1 MILKKNQ
8 QQAFNNIV
16 KYGKAFIFWGR
27 QTGKSYLLSQIIQ
40 TFATNT
46 KSSDIIFFC
55 DQKNH
60 IKNTKSLLIRNID
73 KTIRPPGKSGRKP
86 KENEIFLINNN
97 YLTFCTIKEYD
108 YYLLHLKPSLIV
120 YDNFLS
126 KDISNCDYL
135 IRYIMESNCKVVFTS
150 YEMNLRIVRILDVTN
165 NYYIN
170 IMPGDDLLNGL
181 GISTK
186 LIVPTIVI
194 DELSYK
200 PDELIDYDD
209 LIFKR
214 RKKLKQLKL
223 LSEENDS

>member
-1 MILKKNQ
+1 
-8 QQAFNNIV
+8 
-16 KYGKAFIFWGR
+16 
-27 QTGKSYLLSQIIQ
+27 
-40 TFATNT
+40 
-46 KSSDIIFFC
+46 
-55 DQKNH
+55 
-60 IKNTKSLLIRNID
+60 
-73 KTIRPPGKSGRKP
+73 
-86 KENEIFLINNN
+86 
-97 YLTFCTIKEYD
+97 
-108 YYLLHLKPSLIV
+108 
-120 YDNFLS
+120 
-126 KDISNCDYL
+126 
-135 IRYIMESNCKVVFTS
+135 MESNCKVVFTS

-170 IMPGDDLLNGL
+170 IMPGDDLSNGL

>member
-1 MILKKNQ
+1 MILQRNQ

-40 TFATNT
+40 TFASNT
-46 KSSDIIFFC
+46 KSSDIIYFC

-60 IKNTKSLLIRNID
+60 IKNTKSILTRNID
-73 KTIRPPGKSGRKP
+73 KSIRPPGRSGRKP

-108 YYLLHLKPSLIV
+108 YYLLHLKPSLII
-120 YDNFLS
+120 YDNFLA
-126 KDISNCDYL
+126 KYISDSDYL
-135 IRYIMESNCKVVFTS
+135 VKYIMESNCKVVITS
-150 YEMNLRIVRILDVTN
+150 YEMNLRLVRALDVNN

-170 IMPGDDLLNGL
+170 IMPGDDIPNL

-186 LIVPTIVI
+186 LIVDPII
-194 DELSYK
+194 MNELSYK